1 MFAWII
7 KMLLKLAK
15 PFAKIAILSAL
26 FSSLTGGDEEET
38 ENADAEDGSEI
49 PA

>member
-15 PFAKIAILSAL
+15 PFAKMAIFGAL
-26 FSSLTGGDEEET
+26 LSSLTGEDEEPAGEPEAEET
-38 ENADAEDGSEI
+38 PAE
-49 PA
+49 